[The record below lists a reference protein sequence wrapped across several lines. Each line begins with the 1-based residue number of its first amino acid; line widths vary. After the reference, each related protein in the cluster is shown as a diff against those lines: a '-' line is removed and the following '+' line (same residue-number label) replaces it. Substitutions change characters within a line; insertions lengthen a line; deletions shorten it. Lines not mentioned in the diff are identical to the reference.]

1 MPGVADNII
10 EGLTT
15 FCVETQNTA
24 LAPAGAGVL
33 KQVLDAY
40 EGQVGANEECVLA
53 GLDPN
58 LTRLVVGSGRI
69 CPMCRVLRPVRDRV
83 AAQHSCQGGDRWSV
97 RGLIELYGL
106 ESCCPG
112 THSLSG
118 VVGKESD
125 GAGREGL
132 DRRRPVD

>member
-40 EGQVGANEECVLA
+40 EGQVGANEECVS
-53 GLDPN
+53 
-58 LTRLVVGSGRI
+58 RWF
-69 CPMCRVLRPVRDRV
+69 RP
-83 AAQHSCQGGDRWSV
+83 
-97 RGLIELYGL
+97 
-106 ESCCPG
+106 
-112 THSLSG
+112 
-118 VVGKESD
+118 
-125 GAGREGL
+125 
-132 DRRRPVD
+132 

>member
-1 MPGVADNII
+1 MWVTNDALDSVVSEVTSAVGLQEAAPGRRTKMPGVADNII

-15 FCVETQNTA
+15 NTA

-69 CPMCRVLRPVRDRV
+69 WPYV
-83 AAQHSCQGGDRWSV
+83 
-97 RGLIELYGL
+97 
-106 ESCCPG
+106 
-112 THSLSG
+112 SG
-118 VVGKESD
+118 API
-125 GAGREGL
+125 GA
-132 DRRRPVD
+132 